1 MAQNLVEKYAQEKEK
16 RFRAATLGQYVDGR
30 SKEMQDLARDPW
42 VDYESPRIKN
52 PPLRDGSNIKFLICG
67 GGHSGILYAV
77 RLIQAGFRSDDIV
90 IADIAGGFGGTWYW
104 NRYPGLMCDVEGF
117 VYLPLLEETGY
128 VPKHKYSYG
137 DEIRGQSER
146 IADKWGL
153 QGQFCTK
160 VDKQV
165 WDEHRRQWVVE
176 MSRTLPRGDEVSQA
190 EKLTVYADFVVAAG
204 GVLSIP
210 KVPKLSGWSEF
221 RANRHIFHTSRWDYA
236 YTGGSQE
243 KPDMTK
249 LKGKRVAIIGT
260 GATAVQVVPEL
271 AKWAEHL
278 YVVQRTPS
286 YCGNR
291 GQAEVTPE
299 MWDAVVASGP
309 GWQDRRRRNFNSFVT
324 NNPEPVDLVND
335 GWTHIPGVSGTIG
348 SNTRIVTPDGIQ
360 DHIDR
365 LFDIDSAVT
374 DKLRARISHE
384 VKDQAV
390 AEKLKPWYGSWCKRP
405 TFHDDYLQAFNRANV
420 TLIDTD
426 GKGLERLTAKGIV
439 FDGVEHEVDCLVLAT
454 GFVSGSNQGLAA
466 RLDAPIVGRGAADM
480 AKEWA
485 RPGASTAF
493 GLFMPGFPNFAA
505 TFYRGGG
512 FSYNLSSVY
521 DVFARLFARVARVL
535 HDNHDHAGGGA
546 EGQQQEDSN
555 NKKKL
560 VFEVSE
566 QTLERWAGDVAR
578 RAGWLRVVNT
588 CTPTFYNEGA
598 TAAFGARLSD
608 GVEDEKQNHFKARGA
623 MWGTG
628 PLDYQLTVEEY
639 MAKEASLLSDFVVR
653 GI

>member
-1 MAQNLVEKYAQEKEK
+1 MTQSLYEKYAQERDKRVRADGLAQYIDVRTKE
-16 RFRAATLGQYVDGR
+16 V
-30 SKEMQDLARDPW
+30 QDLGRDPW

-52 PPLRDGSNIKFLICG
+52 PPLKDGSSIKFLISG

-77 RLIQAGFRSDDIV
+77 RLIEAGFSSDDIV
-90 IADIAGGFGGTWYW
+90 IIDIAGGFGGTWYW

-146 IADKWGL
+146 IAARWGL

-165 WDEHRRQWVVE
+165 WDEDRGQWMVE
-176 MSRTLPRGDEVSQA
+176 MSRTVLSKEGGGPQTEN
-190 EKLTVYADFVVAAG
+190 LTVYADFVVAAG

-210 KVPKLSGWSEF
+210 KVPRLSGWSEF
-221 RANRHIFHTSRWDYA
+221 RASKHVFHTSRWDYD

-249 LKGKRVAIIGT
+249 LKGKRVAIVGT

-286 YCGNR
+286 YCGAR

-299 MWDAVVASGP
+299 MWSAVADGP

-324 NNPEPVDLVND
+324 NNPEPLDLVND

-348 SNTRIVTPDGIQ
+348 SNSRIVTPDGFQ
-360 DHIDR
+360 DHIER
-365 LFDIDSAVT
+365 LHEVDSAVT
-374 DKLRARISHE
+374 DELRARISRE
-384 VKDQAV
+384 VRDPAV
-390 AEKLKPWYGSWCKRP
+390 AEKLKPWYGTWCKRP
-405 TFHDDYLQAFNRANV
+405 TFHDDYLPAFNRDNV
-420 TLIDTD
+420 TLIDTN
-426 GKGLERLTAKGIV
+426 GKSLERLTERGIV
-439 FDGVEHEVDCLVLAT
+439 FDGVEYEVDCLVLAT
-454 GFVSGSNQGLAA
+454 GFIVAATNSFVA
-466 RLDAPIVGRGAADM
+466 RLDAPIIGRGGADM
-480 AKEWA
+480 EDEWQ

-493 GLFMPGFPNFAA
+493 GLFMPRFPNFAA

-521 DVFARLFARVARVL
+521 DVFARLFARVVRVL
-535 HDNHDHAGGGA
+535 HDKK
-546 EGQQQEDSN
+546 EQEE
-555 NKKKL
+555 NKKRL
-560 VFEVSE
+560 VFDVSE
-566 QTLERWAGDVAR
+566 QTLERWAGEVAR
-578 RAGWLRVVNT
+578 RAVWLLATSV
-588 CTPTFYNEGA
+588 CTPGYYNAEG
-598 TAAFGARLSD
+598 TAFSEESSSGAD
-608 GVEDEKQNHFKARGA
+608 KEKENHARARGA
-623 MWGTG
+623 TWGSG
-628 PLDYQLTVEEY
+628 PLDYQLMIEEY
-639 MAKEASLLSDFVVR
+639 MANETGLLSDFIVDL
-653 GI
+653 I